1 MQRFKPNDKRP
12 SRGFRP
18 ARQKRGLQSIQIGD
32 SFKRD
37 LILEGDRVYCGNIRQ
52 LHEGQRSG
60 KITESEGKAIHG
72 WLVLSSLR
80 RNHVSATEAK
90 RLASA

>member
-18 ARQKRGLQSIQIGD
+18 ARQRGLQSIQIGD

-60 KITESEGKAIHG
+60 KIAPTEGLAIAK
-72 WLVLSSLR
+72 WLLMSSLR
-80 RNHVSATEAK
+80 RNHVSATEAR
-90 RLASA
+90 RLANA